1 MAPGLISIDHQ
12 IGVMTERW
20 PAFDVVAKNDRCAVW
35 EGNLDP
41 VSRRYRVR
49 VRYEVPVAIENFS
62 ILNVQPRVQI
72 LSPVLER
79 HPEHDEGPIPHVY
92 INSKEQSL
100 PYLCLFDPFNG
111 EWTPSDLLAETTV
124 PWTSRYLY
132 FYEGWLLTGKWSGG
146 GRHPTQEEL
155 DGSRQPKAIAEI

>member
-1 MAPGLISIDHQ
+1 MAPGLISIDSQ
-12 IGVMTERW
+12 IAAMAERW
-20 PAFDVVAKNDRCAVW
+20 PTFDMVGKNDRCATW
-35 EGNLDP
+35 EGVLDP
-41 VSRRYRVR
+41 VRKQYRVR
-49 VRYEVPVAIENFS
+49 LGYEVPLAIENFS

-72 LSPVLER
+72 LSPLLER

-92 INSKEQSL
+92 LNRKEQSL

-155 DGSRQPKAIAEI
+155 DGSRQPKTITQI